1 MNMSFEKHTVKELKE
16 VAEFYG
22 VDLAEVKGKAA
33 IIAEIQTDGVDYA
46 DAVKQV
52 LAPDEPEN
60 DSVVETPVVAPAAVP
75 AGPTLVVRMTRQN
88 ARYDAEANGRLYTFT
103 REHPYAAMPDADAEV
118 ITDREEGFRI
128 ASPSEVRE
136 FYG

>member
-1 MNMSFEKHTVKELKE
+1 MSFETHTVKELKE
-16 VAEFYG
+16 VADFYG
-22 VDLAEVKGKAA
+22 VDLAEVKGKAN
-33 IIAEIQTDGVDYA
+33 IIAEIKADGVEYA

-52 LAPDEPEN
+52 LAPDEPE
-60 DSVVETPVVAPAAVP
+60 DDDVVETPVIAPAAVP

-88 ARYDAEANGRLYTFT
+88 ARYDVEANGRLYTFT
-103 REHPYAAMPDADAEV
+103 REHPYASMPENDAEV

>member
-1 MNMSFEKHTVKELKE
+1 MSFSTHTVKELKE
-16 VAEFYG
+16 VADFYG
-22 VDLAEVKGKAA
+22 VDLENVKGKAA
-33 IIAEIQTDGVDYA
+33 IIAEIESDGVEYA

-52 LAPDEPEN
+52 LAPDEPE
-60 DSVVETPVVAPAAVP
+60 DDDEVVEAKAAAPVAAP

-88 ARYDAEANGRLYTFT
+88 PRFDVEANGRLYTFT
-103 REHPYAAMPDADAEV
+103 REHPYASMPEVDAEV